1 MAQENLNDE
10 KKQTAQESGGGF
22 SEEEKAAM
30 KERAKELKREKSSK
44 SKTDGEQ
51 AVLEKIHEM
60 EADDKKIASGLHELI
75 KQNFPQ
81 LGFKNLVWLPGIHE
95 KMARSSPF
103 SRRRNVLMNAIRPS
117 GLVGTQSWMKVSSG
131 RPPMPFWSG
140 MTRSRLRL
148 RD

>member
-81 LGFKNLVWLPGIHE
+81 LGF
-95 KMARSSPF
+95 
-103 SRRRNVLMNAIRPS
+103 
-117 GLVGTQSWMKVSSG
+117 
-131 RPPMPFWSG
+131 
-140 MTRSRLRL
+140 
-148 RD
+148 